1 MIKREIQGR
10 IKSRLFAGKVI
21 IIYGARQVG
30 KTTLIRAIGN
40 ALNQEETLFL
50 NCDEPDIRSLLT
62 DATST
67 QLKALIGANK
77 IIFIDEAQR
86 VKNIGLTLKLFADTM
101 PERQIIATG
110 SSSLDLTNAIVE
122 PLTGRKYE
130 FLLYPLSLRE
140 LTDRY
145 TALDLQRLLEQ
156 WLIYGLYP
164 EVVTKM
170 DQASSLLPE
179 LASSYLYKDVL
190 QFQDIRKPELLERLL
205 QLLALQIG
213 SEVSYNELA
222 TTLHVGKETI
232 AHYVE
237 LLEKSFV
244 IFRLPPF
251 SRNLRNELT
260 KMRKIYFYDLG
271 IRNALIRNFNP
282 LHLRADVGALWENF
296 LICERLKKNA
306 NDGAF
311 LNSYF
316 WRTHQQ
322 QEIDYLEETAG
333 KLAAFE
339 FKWKSANWQ
348 LPKVF
353 STAYPDSTGLAVQQN
368 NFLEFLGIRP
378 SKGK

>member
-10 IKSRLFAGKVI
+10 IASRLFAGKVI

-40 ALNQEETLFL
+40 VLNQEETLFL
-50 NCDEPDIRSLLT
+50 NCDEPDIRNLLT
-62 DATST
+62 DASST
-67 QLKALIGANK
+67 QLQALIGAKK

-110 SSSLDLTNAIVE
+110 SSSLDLANAIVE
-122 PLTGRKYE
+122 PLTGRKFE
-130 FLLYPLSLRE
+130 FQLYPLSLRE

-205 QLLALQIG
+205 QSLALQIG

-244 IFRLPPF
+244 IFRLAPF

-282 LHLRADVGALWENF
+282 LHLRTDVGALWENF
-296 LICERLKKNA
+296 LICERLKNNV

-322 QEIDYLEETAG
+322 QEIDYLEESAG

-339 FKWKSANWQ
+339 FKWKSVNWK
-348 LPKVF
+348 LPKAF
-353 STAYPDSTGLAVQQN
+353 STAYPESPGLAVHQN

-378 SKGK
+378 GKGK